1 MPETSIDPAVASLL
15 REAQTWHL
23 IGRLLER
30 PRASW
35 YEDVNGLAGGMDDA
49 ELRDVAGLARNAN
62 ERRYLAA
69 FGPSG
74 VVSPR
79 EVAHCG
85 MRDPGQLLA
94 ELNTNYEMFG
104 FRPRMEDTIDH
115 VAVETDFVAYLRFKE
130 AFALSQG
137 ETEKAEVTKDAATRF
152 IDEHLREMGE
162 PIADRLEESAE
173 PYLARAAR
181 ALARRVGKPTHD
193 GAPNKVLWLDHDDEG
208 MTCGE

>member
-1 MPETSIDPAVASLL
+1 MGSIDTTVAGLL
-15 REAQTWHL
+15 HEAQAWHL

-30 PRASW
+30 PRESW
-35 YEDVNGLAGGMDDA
+35 FEDVEGLA
-49 ELRDVAGLARNAN
+49 EDVTDAGLREVAALASRAN
-62 ERRYLAA
+62 EGRYLAA

-85 MRDPGQLLA
+85 MRDPGQVLA

-115 VAVETDFVAYLRFKE
+115 VAVETDFIAYLRFKE
-130 AFALSQG
+130 AFARSQG
-137 ETEKAEVTKDAATRF
+137 ETEKAEVTREAAARF

-162 PIADRLEESAE
+162 PIADRLENSAE

-181 ALARRVGKPTHD
+181 ELARRVGHPSQT

-208 MTCGE
+208 MTCGES